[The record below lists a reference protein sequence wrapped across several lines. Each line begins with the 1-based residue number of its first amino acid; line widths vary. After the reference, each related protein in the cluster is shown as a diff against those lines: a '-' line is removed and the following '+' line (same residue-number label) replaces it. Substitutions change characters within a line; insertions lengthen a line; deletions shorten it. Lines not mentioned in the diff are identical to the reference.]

1 MFVNTVS
8 INFRQNQTSKNNDL
22 NSLINQIGKNVK
34 LPNETR
40 NHAIFDEKLT
50 NEIIKHNQKGLKAVE
65 KFLKTANSEK
75 EIAHGLYILDR
86 MIEKDIKGVEKTYPT
101 ISRFNNTTS
110 PTNQALLAGIYRKTQ
125 TPDAFGPLMKMM
137 IRNSLL
143 PQCPYCDPTEEI
155 GGAILDYIRAKGAV
169 HKYSECTLN
178 K

>member
-1 MFVNTVS
+1 MI
-8 INFRQNQTSKNNDL
+8 INAISLNFSQNQKNKENKL
-22 NSLINQIGKNVK
+22 NSLIKQMGKNVQ

-40 NHAIFDEKLT
+40 NHAIFDTKLT
-50 NEIIKHNQKGLKAVE
+50 EEIIKYDKAGLKAVE
-65 KFLKTANSEK
+65 NFLKTATTEK
-75 EIAHGLYILDR
+75 EIAQGLYTLDR
-86 MIEKDIKGVEKTYPT
+86 MIEKNIKGVEKTYPT

-143 PQCPYCDPTEEI
+143 PQCPYFDPTEEI